1 MNDSTPFYRFK
12 NTIWLAVLLI
22 LFASCSIVKD
32 YPARTPFVY
41 KTNIQV
47 DAPLSTTER
56 KNLASQLSKQ
66 LHDSVRVR
74 LIEKLIGWEQ
84 GPRLFY
90 SVLKNPP
97 VYDSLNADKS
107 LTYMTALLN
116 AEGYYRDTSH
126 YKTVI
131 DSVGDQYRT
140 RINFHV
146 NPGKLFTLDSIAYNI
161 GRDSIFGNTA
171 EDSLERL
178 TRQSL
183 SQSFLAKGKPFS
195 KSLLSAERDRLTDYF
210 RNHGYLRF
218 SQEEILV
225 VWDTVGR
232 ALLRPTLDPIEQ
244 AQQLEALRQRRLN
257 PRADVVFR
265 LRANEDTMHLVK
277 YHVGNVTIYPD
288 LNKDTANYIPTVRN
302 RRRAT
307 IITYYNQFKDR
318 AVIEN
323 LYLRRGDVYSQS
335 NYLRTLNR
343 YNRAEGP
350 WRLATIDQIPRGT
363 TDTVDFVVRL
373 TPKAK
378 YAFDINL
385 EGSNNRGNLISEGNL
400 LSLNLNL
407 QNRNFA
413 RGANQA
419 NTTLRFGS
427 DFKKEPTLQFA
438 LGHVINFPRAIPRI
452 QGLRLPF
459 AIRENARTSLALNAN
474 YLKRADFADIKSF
487 NTSWGYDFNWNNK
500 LLSLRLPNI
509 EYTSVVQGPGLQELI
524 RNNQS
529 YRYIYNDGFVMST
542 IASFTRTGS
551 KSFATSRSS
560 NFGITN
566 YARIGVE
573 ASGLFA
579 GLIKSDFLDE
589 KLYRFVKVDLD
600 LRRTYNIR
608 RTAMVF
614 RFFSGVGYELDT
626 NKKYLPFFKAY
637 FAGGANSMR
646 AWALRKLGPGSSNL
660 STEPTIAPYRFAD
673 IQLEGNAEYR
683 FFITTLRGI
692 QINGALFTDAG
703 NIWYLRNNSNF
714 ENITGD
720 RAGQF
725 RFNKLGRDLAI
736 GVGTGLR
743 IDLNYFLIRLDYG
756 VKAKNPALPADEQWF
771 YNYGFGKSKDKG
783 QLQLG
788 VTYPF

>member
-1 MNDSTPFYRFK
+1 MNDSTSFYRFK

-22 LFASCSIVKD
+22 LFGSCSVVKD

-41 KTNIQV
+41 KTNIELET
-47 DAPLSTTER
+47 PLTTTEK
-56 KNLASQLSKQ
+56 KNLVSQLQNQ
-66 LHDSVRVR
+66 LHDSIRVR
-74 LIEKLIGWEQ
+74 LVEKLIGWEK

-107 LTYMTALLN
+107 LTYMRALLN

-126 YKTVI
+126 YNTVI

-140 RINFHV
+140 SVNFHV

-161 GRDSIFGNTA
+161 GRDSIYGNPA
-171 EDSLERL
+171 EDSLEYL

-183 SQSFLAKGKPFS
+183 TQSFLAKGKPFS

-210 RNHGYLRF
+210 RNNGYLRF

-225 VWDTVGR
+225 VWDTVGL

-257 PRADVVFR
+257 PTADVVFR

-277 YHVGNVTIYPD
+277 YHVGKVTIYPD
-288 LNKDTANYIPTVRN
+288 LNKDTADYIPSIRH

-307 IITYYNQFKDR
+307 IVSYYDQFKDR

-323 LYLRRGDVYSQS
+323 LYLRRGDVYNQS
-335 NYLRTLNR
+335 NYLRTINR
-343 YNRAEGP
+343 FNRTEGP

-378 YAFDINL
+378 YVLEYSI
-385 EGSNNRGNLISEGNL
+385 EGSSNRGNLISQGNIFG
-400 LSLNLNL
+400 LNFNL

-413 RGANQA
+413 RSANQA

-427 DFKKEPTLQFA
+427 DFKKEPTVQFA

-452 QGLRLPF
+452 QRLPF
-459 AIRENARTSLALNAN
+459 ALRENAKTSLALAAS
-474 YLKRADFADIKSF
+474 YLRRVDFADVKSL
-487 NTSWGYDFNWNNK
+487 NASWGYDFNWKNK
-500 LLSLRLPNI
+500 LLSVRIPNI
-509 EYTSVVQGPGLQELI
+509 EFTSVVEGPGLEELI

-551 KSFATSRSS
+551 KTFATRRSG
-560 NFGITN
+560 NFGIIN
-566 YARIGVE
+566 YARIGLE

-589 KLYRFVKVDLD
+589 HLYRFVKMDLD
-600 LRRTYNIR
+600 LRRTYNVR
-608 RTAMVF
+608 RTALVF
-614 RFFSGVGYELDT
+614 RLFGGVGYELDT
-626 NKKYLPFFKAY
+626 NKKFLPFFKAY
-637 FAGGANSMR
+637 YSGGANSMR
-646 AWALRKLGPGSSNL
+646 AWALRKLGPGSTNL
-660 STEPTIAPYRFAD
+660 STDPTIAPSRFGD
-673 IQLEGNAEYR
+673 IQLEANGEYR
-683 FFITTLRGI
+683 FYMANLRGI
-692 QINGALFTDAG
+692 KINGALFTDVG
-703 NIWYLRNNSNF
+703 NIWYLRNNPDF
-714 ENITGD
+714 ENNPGD

-725 RFNKLGRDLAI
+725 RLDKLGRDLAV

-743 IDLNYFLIRLDYG
+743 VDLNYFLIRLDYG
-756 VKAKNPALPADEQWF
+756 VKAKNPALPKDQQWF
-771 YNYGFGKSKDKG
+771 YNLGFGKGEDKG